1 MKYIQIILVFLGT
14 IFLISLPYML
24 AFWGY
29 TFLAGIFEVLPKVT
43 FWQFLLIVVA
53 IEFIRNLFKRSK
65 SEK

>member
-1 MKYIQIILVFLGT
+1 MKYIQLILAILGT

-29 TFLAGIFEVLPKVT
+29 TFLAGIFDFLPKIT
-43 FWQFLLIVVA
+43 FWQFLLVVIA
-53 IEFIRNLFKRSK
+53 IEFIRNLFTRSK